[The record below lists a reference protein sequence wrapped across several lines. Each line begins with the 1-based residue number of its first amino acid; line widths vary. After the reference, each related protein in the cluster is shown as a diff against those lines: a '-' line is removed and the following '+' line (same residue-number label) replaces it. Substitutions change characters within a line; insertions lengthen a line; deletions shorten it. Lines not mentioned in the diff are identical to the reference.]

1 MGKYLKLSTAMLS
14 FMILAACGDD
24 EANDSSN
31 NEEINP
37 TDISSEST
45 TATEETEV
53 EAPSSS
59 SEVLNPNIAELTEGN
74 VEVIYTNES
83 PNYAHDMNGF
93 KVFVNAYEIAKVT
106 DMNGD
111 FYIEFDDQT
120 EGYIITAKI
129 TIDNTTD
136 KAMYYTPNLLIQLAN
151 EYDYYQSGR
160 TFVRDEYPKS
170 GIETEVSKWAAGE
183 KVTGLVTF
191 TLTNDEFDALDAVK
205 PKFVIEGGVA
215 DNSDFSGLYRED
227 AIFDF
232 TYNED
237 QAQAV
242 ANAHV
247 FYPDRLTTGNM
258 ADKVLIFED
267 TAINETKQLADIKVT
282 LEGIQYTE
290 TIPTPGNEERFRN
303 FGDNGVVALTAKFIL
318 DNQSS
323 EDINLLNISSKVTID
338 QNRGNVF
345 AQGMI
350 EPSAPDK
357 IKAGEQGEK
366 YHVFLFRKDEFEI
379 FKMFDLEFGPF
390 TKDDGS
396 KQFKGETV
404 TFTLPR

>member
-1 MGKYLKLSTAMLS
+1 MGKYLKLSTAILS
-14 FMILAACGDD
+14 FMLLAACGDD
-24 EANDSSN
+24 EATDSSN
-31 NEEINP
+31 NEETNP
-37 TDISSEST
+37 TEIASEST
-45 TATEETEV
+45 TATEETEL
-53 EAPSSS
+53 EESSSS

-93 KVFVNAYEIAKVT
+93 KVFVDAYEIAKVT

-120 EGYIITAKI
+120 EGYVITAKV

-136 KAMYYTPNLLIQLAN
+136 KAMYYNSNLLIQLTN

-170 GIETEVSKWAAGE
+170 AIETEVSKWAAGE

-191 TLTNDEFDALDAVK
+191 TLTNDEFAALDTVK

-215 DNSDFSGLYRED
+215 DNSDFSGMYRED

-237 QAQAV
+237 QAQTV
-242 ANAHV
+242 ANAHE

-267 TAINETKQLADIKVT
+267 TAINETKQLAEIKVT

-290 TIPTPGNEERFRN
+290 TIPTTGNEERFRN
-303 FGDNGVVALTAKFIL
+303 FGDSGVVALTAKFIL

-323 EDINLLNISSKVTID
+323 EDINLLSISSKVKID

-345 AQGMI
+345 AQGMV
-350 EPSAPDK
+350 EPSAPQI

-379 FKMFDLEFGPF
+379 FKTFDLEFGPF
-390 TKDDGS
+390 TKDDGK